1 MKIFGCGNGIA
12 DSHIFHFRS
21 RIDLMAVNRMVHVTV
36 FNDDTGNIQFSGG
49 ADYAVIIRSAAAQPG
64 FHPPDILPLSCHF
77 CKLQPAEGLA
87 RGIILSEGGGP
98 DLRTVQIMLR
108 GHIIMKRK
116 QKVRAVGFGNLRP
129 FLQGKL
135 LVRRSRQIDLHS
147 LKLLQRLL
155 HGLRRLQ
162 GELLLQKLP
171 WHLSAPVFSAVSRID
186 HNDHRFA
193 GLRSDRRNSKEQQCR
208 RQKYRSYI
216 PFHLFPPHR
225 SAPARFIAR
234 RTYRG
239 QLTAKL
245 SVARRMSAC
254 PCRQACH
261 PRIRPPG
268 VSHKK

>member
-49 ADYAVIIRSAAAQPG
+49 ADYAVIIRPTAVQPG
-64 FHPPDILPLSCHF
+64 FHAPDILPLCSHL

-87 RGIILSEGGGP
+87 CRIIPPESGGP
-98 DLRTVQIMLR
+98 DLRTVQVMLR
-108 GHIIMKRK
+108 GHIIVKRK
-116 QKVRAVGFGNLRP
+116 QEIRAIGFGDLRP
-129 FLQGKL
+129 FFQGKL
-135 LVRRSRQIDLHS
+135 LVRRSRQINLHS

-254 PCRQACH
+254 PCRQASH